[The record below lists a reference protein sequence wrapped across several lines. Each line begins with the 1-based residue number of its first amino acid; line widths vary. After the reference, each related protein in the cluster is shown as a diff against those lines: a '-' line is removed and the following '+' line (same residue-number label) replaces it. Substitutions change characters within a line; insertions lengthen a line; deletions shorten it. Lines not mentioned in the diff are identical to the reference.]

1 MTVSTGV
8 LNEDVIRFVPQLPP
22 TTLDAIAGLPLG
34 NYNRIRLSIPATLF
48 DPEIPERIVSIPVDD
63 QPMSLSIRPYGR
75 DCVIGLVG
83 GRYADYLEKTGPS
96 ASRAV
101 VLDHLRHVF
110 GGDLLRHVKGDRQS
124 AWRGDPLIRGAYS
137 AAAPGQSFQRAVLSQ
152 TLHERLLFAGEATSP
167 DQFSTCHGAV
177 LTGRRAA
184 AEIISLSQH

>member
-1 MTVSTGV
+1 M
-8 LNEDVIRFVPQLPP
+8 
-22 TTLDAIAGLPLG
+22 
-34 NYNRIRLSIPATLF
+34 
-48 DPEIPERIVSIPVDD
+48 PVDD

-83 GRYADYLEKTGPS
+83 GRYADYLEKAGPK
-96 ASRAV
+96 ASRTV

-137 AAAPGQSFQRAVLSQ
+137 AAAPGQSFQRVVLSQ

-167 DQFSTCHGAV
+167 DQFSTCHGAA

-184 AEIISLSQH
+184 AEIIALSQH